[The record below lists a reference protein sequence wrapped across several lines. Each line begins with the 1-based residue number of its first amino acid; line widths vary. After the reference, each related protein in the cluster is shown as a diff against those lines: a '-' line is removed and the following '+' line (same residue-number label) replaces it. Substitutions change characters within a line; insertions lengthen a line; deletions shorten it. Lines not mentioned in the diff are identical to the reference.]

1 MLNTK
6 LFPLVLNLTL
16 FSDGGGDGG
25 TGTDGATGE
34 NATDAVS
41 QKGVKT
47 DINGVQTADAQIDSD
62 KEFEE
67 LIKGKYKSIYESKV
81 QDILQ
86 KRLKGV
92 KDVASKYE
100 ALAPTLEM
108 LGKKYGVSVDDV
120 EALNKAIAE
129 DDSYYEEEALELG
142 LPVEQLKNIR
152 KIERENEIL
161 KKQMSEQNA
170 KERAAKRYS
179 AWMSQAQDTA
189 KMYPSFNLEAELQNQ
204 RFVDLLNSNID
215 VRTAYEVL
223 HRDEIIPAAMQIATK
238 KAKEQLSNDIASN
251 RARASE
257 NGTHS
262 TTLAKSDVSRLSY
275 DEIDEINRKVLR
287 GERYQY

>member
-6 LFPLVLNLTL
+6 LFPLVLNLML
-16 FSDGGGDGG
+16 FSDGGDGG
-25 TGTDGATGE
+25 TGADGATGE
-34 NATDAVS
+34 NATAAVS

-47 DINGVQTADAQIDSD
+47 DTNGVQTADAQIDSD

-67 LIKGKYKSIYESKV
+67 LIKGKFKANYESKV

-92 KDVASKYE
+92 KDVAAKYE
-100 ALAPTLEM
+100 SLAPTLEM
-108 LGKKYGVSVDDV
+108 LGKKYGVNIDDV
-120 EALNKAIAE
+120 DALNKAIAE
-129 DDSYYEEEALELG
+129 DDSYYEDEALELG
-142 LPVEQLKNIR
+142 IPVEQLKNIR
-152 KIERENEIL
+152 RIERENTSL
-161 KKQMSEQNA
+161 KKQVNEHNA
-170 KERAAKRYS
+170 RERAAQRYS
-179 AWMSQAQDTA
+179 TWMGQAQDTA
-189 KMYPSFNLEAELQNQ
+189 KMYPSFNLEQELQNQ

-223 HRDEIIPAAMQIATK
+223 HRDEIIPAAMQVATK
-238 KAKEQLSNDIASN
+238 KAKEQISNDIAAN